1 MKINK
6 NVKMSCI
13 CVNIEKK
20 NYIQYLCM
28 YVNKVFSNLVW
39 KTNKKNET
47 KYIHKFMIYKLVR
60 AL

>member
-1 MKINK
+1 
-6 NVKMSCI
+6 MSCI

-20 NYIQYLCM
+20 IYIQYLCM